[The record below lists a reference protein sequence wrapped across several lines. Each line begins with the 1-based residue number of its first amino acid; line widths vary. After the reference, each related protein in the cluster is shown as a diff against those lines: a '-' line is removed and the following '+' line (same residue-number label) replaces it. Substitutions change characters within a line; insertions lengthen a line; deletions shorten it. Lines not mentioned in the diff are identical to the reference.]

1 MCWGW
6 GVPLGQGE
14 HAGRGEPGDPAA
26 SRLHSLKGEHRLR
39 PREVGASGPPQVT
52 PGRGWLCSESSPLGF
67 GARMRNSPGHVLVD
81 ARRAVQGRVN
91 Q

>member
-1 MCWGW
+1 MLAGEN
-6 GVPLGQGE
+6 QGTLQP
-14 HAGRGEPGDPAA
+14 HAFTA
-26 SRLHSLKGEHRLR
+26 SKGLR